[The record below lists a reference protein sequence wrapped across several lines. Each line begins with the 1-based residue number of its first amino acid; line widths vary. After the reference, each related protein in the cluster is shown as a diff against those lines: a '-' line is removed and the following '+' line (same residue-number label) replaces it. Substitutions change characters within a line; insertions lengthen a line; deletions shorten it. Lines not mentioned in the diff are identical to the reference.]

1 MHEPESLH
9 CLPPFGEENSF
20 LLSCLVLEH
29 FSACY
34 ILLWGEQRSF
44 SCPTGLRKPLYLCRK
59 SKG

>member
-20 LLSCLVLEH
+20 LLSWLVLEH

-34 ILLWGEQRSF
+34 ILLWGRTVQLFLPHGPEKASF
-44 SCPTGLRKPLYLCRK
+44 AV
-59 SKG
+59 